1 MKFLLI
7 ALSLVTAAA
16 CANDPGAS
24 GGGSGS
30 GSGSGSGIRG
40 TVLAGPACG
49 GPVILASPCPDE
61 PVAADIAVTKAG
73 SPEIVATVRSGA
85 DGKFSLELAPGTYTL
100 TPSAVGGSKLPVG
113 GPADV
118 AVRPGRYSE
127 VTLNMDTGIR

>member
-7 ALSLVTAAA
+7 ALSLVTVAA
-16 CANDPGAS
+16 CSKDPGAP
-24 GGGSGS
+24 GEGS

-73 SPEIVATVRSGA
+73 SAEIVATVRSGA

-100 TPSAVGGSKLPVG
+100 TPSAVGGSRLPAG